1 MKGKLLCMLL
11 LSCSLCLFVL
21 RIGSFPL
28 SYEQIFDI
36 IAHKLWGWE
45 TTATSGEM
53 VILWN
58 IRLPRMLLSFL
69 VGGGLALSGTMAQS
83 ILQNPLASPY
93 TLGVSS
99 GASFGASIVILASVS
114 LPLFPQYSQLI
125 FAFVFALGTIVL
137 VMGLAYQVDVSLS
150 NTTVILTGMVVS
162 LFFNG
167 FQSILTSVFSADAGK
182 ITLWAMGSFAMRG
195 WEYLQLLLPFVVVGF
210 LGALLL
216 SRELDL
222 CCFGETEAKSMGV
235 SVVRVKLLAF
245 FFLSLVTGACIAIT
259 GTIGFVDLIAAHVAR
274 RWVGNR
280 HIVLLPA
287 SFLIGGSLLTATDTV
302 ARTILSPTELPV
314 GAVTALL
321 GAPFFFYVYQSRGHL
336 RKGGT

>member
-11 LSCSLCLFVL
+11 LSCGLGILVL
-21 RIGSFPL
+21 RMGSSDL
-28 SYEQIFDI
+28 SYGQIFDI
-36 IAHKLWGWE
+36 ISHKLWGTE
-45 TTATSGEM
+45 TMANSGEM

-58 IRLPRMLLSFL
+58 IRLPRILLSFL

-99 GASFGASIVILASVS
+99 GASFGACIVILGSVY
-114 LPLFPQYSQLI
+114 LPVFREYSQLI
-125 FAFVFALGTIVL
+125 FAFVFALGTIIL
-137 VMGLAYQVDVSLS
+137 VMGLSYQVDTSLS

-167 FQSILTSVFSADAGK
+167 FQSILTAVFSAEAGK

-195 WEYLQLLLPFVVVGF
+195 WEYLQLLLPFVIVGF
-210 LGALLL
+210 VGSMLL

-235 SVVRVKLLAF
+235 SVVKVKLLAF
-245 FFLSLVTGACIAIT
+245 FLLSLVTGACIAIT

-280 HIVLLPA
+280 HIALLPA
-287 SFLIGGSLLTATDTV
+287 SFLLGGSLLTATDAV
-302 ARTILSPTELPV
+302 ARTILSPSELPV

-321 GAPFFFYVYQSRGHL
+321 GAPFFFYVYQKN
-336 RKGGT
+336 KGGG